1 MSNGTDKAVELSETI
16 YLEMNDSDIHTLLTS
31 LNTAYDSVYNHSG
44 KNPDNT
50 KATIV
55 AISNYYLNGGE
66 LSTAQKNL
74 LSLLGITIPDVNLTD
89 QEKIVAIYYLPYY
102 LDEYYIEGY
111 TNGEKN
117 ATAVNVRNIMVNSI
131 PTCAENGLTEEEFGL
146 SKDQAKE
153 ISALLKT
160 QIVDFNT
167 ALDSKGNISETE
179 KKSLAL
185 EKHMTLH
192 LI

>member
-1 MSNGTDKAVELSETI
+1 
-16 YLEMNDSDIHTLLTS
+16 
-31 LNTAYDSVYNHSG
+31 
-44 KNPDNT
+44 
-50 KATIV
+50 
-55 AISNYYLNGGE
+55 
-66 LSTAQKNL
+66 
-74 LSLLGITIPDVNLTD
+74 
-89 QEKIVAIYYLPYY
+89 
-102 LDEYYIEGY
+102 
-111 TNGEKN
+111 
-117 ATAVNVRNIMVNSI
+117 MVNSI
-131 PTCAENGLTEEEFGL
+131 PTCVENGLTEKDFDL

-167 ALDSKGNISETE
+167 TLDSKGSISETE

>member
-1 MSNGTDKAVELSETI
+1 
-16 YLEMNDSDIHTLLTS
+16 
-31 LNTAYDSVYNHSG
+31 
-44 KNPDNT
+44 
-50 KATIV
+50 
-55 AISNYYLNGGE
+55 
-66 LSTAQKNL
+66 
-74 LSLLGITIPDVNLTD
+74 
-89 QEKIVAIYYLPYY
+89 
-102 LDEYYIEGY
+102 
-111 TNGEKN
+111 
-117 ATAVNVRNIMVNSI
+117 MVNSI
-131 PTCAENGLTEEEFGL
+131 PTCAENGLTEEDFGF

-167 ALDSKGNISETE
+167 TLDSKGSISETE